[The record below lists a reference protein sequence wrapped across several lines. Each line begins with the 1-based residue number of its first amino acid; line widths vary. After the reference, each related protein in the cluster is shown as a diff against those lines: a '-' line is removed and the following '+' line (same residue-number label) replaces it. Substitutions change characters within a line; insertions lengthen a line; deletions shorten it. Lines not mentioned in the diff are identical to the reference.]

1 MNKKS
6 DYKVAFLFFIFCN
19 YKAPNFQPKV
29 KTND

>member
-1 MNKKS
+1 MDKKKRL
-6 DYKVAFLFFIFCN
+6 KVAFLFFIFCN